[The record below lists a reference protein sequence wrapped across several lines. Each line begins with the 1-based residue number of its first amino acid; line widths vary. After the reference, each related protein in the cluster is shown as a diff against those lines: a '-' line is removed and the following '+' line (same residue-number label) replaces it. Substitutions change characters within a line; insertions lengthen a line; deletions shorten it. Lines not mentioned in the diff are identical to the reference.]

1 MRWTFIFIAV
11 VSLALVRESGADI
24 YSFKDAQG
32 TVHFTNVPARKDYRL
47 LIRESKERQA
57 ETVEIGRG
65 GFQDIILAA
74 SERFGVDADLIRAV
88 IKVESD
94 YNVLARSPKGAQG
107 LMQLMPATAKL
118 HDVVN
123 VDDPLENIQG
133 GARHLRLL
141 LDRFGGDL
149 RLTLAA
155 YNAGIKAVEQHR
167 GIPPFA
173 ETQQYV
179 RRVLQFHDRYRRNG
193 SPALQGRS
201 SP

>member
-1 MRWTFIFIAV
+1 MRWTCIFIAL
-11 VSLALVRESGADI
+11 VSLAFVRESGADI

-65 GFQDIILAA
+65 DFQDIILAA